1 MEITLDRA
9 SKFYEPG
16 EKVTGTI
23 VFKDF
28 NFTDLTEL
36 NFIAES
42 YQDTVSEIR
51 GSMGRPPLDEKERT
65 YFMKKKVDHKAD
77 PGNPK
82 NRLFEFVLEATE
94 EAEKLIDAYVGVDFS
109 VVVSFYF
116 IPHLLF
122 STKLQPQE
130 ILKLVVLKRRRS
142 MAFMQRS
149 PAAASNLSTA
159 ENMCLRSL

>member
-23 VFKDF
+23 TFKEF
-28 NFTDLTEL
+28 KFSDLTDIE
-36 NFIAES
+36 FIAES

-51 GSMGRPPLDEKERT
+51 GAMGRPALDEKDRT

-82 NRLFEFVLEATE
+82 NRLFEFILESTE
-94 EAEKLIDAYVGVDFS
+94 EGEKLIDAYVGVDFS
-109 VVVSFYF
+109 VVVS
-116 IPHLLF
+116 I
-122 STKLQPQE
+122 
-130 ILKLVVLKRRRS
+130 
-142 MAFMQRS
+142 
-149 PAAASNLSTA
+149 
-159 ENMCLRSL
+159 SL